1 MKYDVIGTMEEF
13 DSDIKFIARR
23 LALTELLDHKNTRA
37 NQTSDS
43 KMFQNNK
50 ADRMLSHF
58 SLLEKDVKL
67 RLYNL
72 YRIDFEMFGYEATK
86 YL

>member
-13 DSDIKFIARR
+13 DSDVEYIARR
-23 LALTELLDHKNTRA
+23 LAITELLGHKNTRA
-37 NQTSDS
+37 NQTPDS
-43 KMFQNNK
+43 KMFQNNRT
-50 ADRMLSHF
+50 DRILSHF